1 MAKNYVKFP
10 TSFFAKA
17 EWKKPRE
24 YSKTEAYLYLLS
36 GETDLS
42 LRHLAKQWQWNKTK
56 VDRFINELKKDGL
69 WDTFWDTLRDT
80 KQPKQQQVTQTFGTA
95 SGTPFGTHLIENNNY
110 PPILSSTKVESNIIP
125 PRGESESN
133 FINEI
138 SEEFREVVKDWFA
151 YKRERRE
158 SYKSNRARQAFFNK
172 LKDLSQNNPSI
183 ARAIIEQS
191 MANNWAGIFQLK
203 TQSNDKKSATNQASD
218 TESRIAN
225 VLRAAAEGYAR
236 ANTTQEWQS

>member
-10 TSFFAKA
+10 TAFFAKT

-24 YSKTEAYLYLLS
+24 YSKAEAYLYLLS

-56 VDRFINELKKDGL
+56 VDRFINELKKDGF

-80 KQPKQQQVTQTFGTA
+80 KQVKQQQVTQTFGTA

-110 PPILSSTKVESNIIP
+110 PPVLSTTNVVSNTIP

-133 FINEI
+133 FLQGV
-138 SEEFREVVKDWFA
+138 SDDFREVVAEWFA
-151 YKRERRE
+151 YKQERRE
-158 SYKSNRARQAFFNK
+158 SYKSQRSRQAFYTK
-172 LKDLSQNNPSI
+172 LKSLSQNNPSI

-203 TQSNDKKSATNQASD
+203 TSSNDKKSAANQASNP
-218 TESRIAN
+218 ESRIAD

-236 ANTTQEWQS
+236 ANTQQEWQS